1 MSRLSTLLRLEAAES
16 QTVQDASM
24 IGHFHL
30 TEHPLIFLPLN
41 RSGTEA
47 TLLAVMFGDDP
58 ARPHLLVA
66 PPNGRPTAFLE
77 ELADRI
83 LTHIDSFQN
92 TEHLPAKRSK
102 PARERHTHAPQLLV
116 ANRKTIPYIRQLG
129 RSLRFTDPPE
139 GSDPARSVGRLGQ
152 WLTFFADH
160 AEHPGSAF
168 LLALTDLL
176 TTRWIT
182 GQSSLEDEHLAAL
195 LAWIDPPPG
204 TTGLSAAI
212 EAENPQVP
220 GPDGQLRRPAG
231 PATDPSFDSLELDP
245 LLTAYNKA
253 AKEGNTA
260 MMARLTDRLHTLLHH
275 YLTPTWDDAWHAL
288 GLLRTLPRTQDSQ
301 HRWAADRDRFTAYR
315 SYLADDGRPQP
326 AKDDPV
332 SAARRLARMELAQ
345 GAFNAHRALEDRF
358 FMAERRTTGEAL
370 AGTVTDTDPHHTV
383 PGARGDLLRPR
394 LTLHTTDPVR
404 LDIGSLLAG
413 PHNPRVHLAVRAI
426 TPRDHGTDLLLEV
439 TTLTGTVNK
448 PRTDS
453 VPAAGDLLELTFAP
467 EFFRRPPFPSRENTP
482 WTHGGPQ
489 HNHPAAI
496 LETAEE
502 PQP

>member
-1 MSRLSTLLRLEAAES
+1 MSRLSTLLRLEAAQT

-24 IGHFHL
+24 VSHFHL
-30 TEHPLIFLPLN
+30 TEQPLIFLPLN

-47 TLLAVMFGDDP
+47 SPLAVMFGDDP

-66 PPNGRPTAFLE
+66 PPTGRPTAFRE
-77 ELADRI
+77 ELADHI
-83 LTHIDSFQN
+83 LTYIDGFQN
-92 TEHLPAKRSK
+92 TEHLPAKGKK
-102 PARERHTHAPQLLV
+102 PPRERHTHAPQLLV
-116 ANRKTIPYIRQLG
+116 ANRRSIPYIQRLG
-129 RSLRFTDPPE
+129 RALRFTDPPD
-139 GSDPARSVGRLGQ
+139 GTDPARSIGRFGQ

-168 LLALTDLL
+168 LLPLTDLL

-182 GQSSLEDEHLAAL
+182 GQSRMEDEHLAAL
-195 LAWIDPPPG
+195 LAWIDPPLG
-204 TTGLSAAI
+204 ATGLDAAL
-212 EAENPQVP
+212 EAENPQLP
-220 GPDGQLRRPAG
+220 GPDGQLHRPAG
-231 PATDPSFDSLELDP
+231 PAADPSFDSFELDP
-245 LLTAYNKA
+245 LLTAYDDA

-260 MMARLTDRLHTLLHH
+260 ATLRLTDRLHTLLHD
-275 YLTPTWDDAWHAL
+275 YLKPTWDDTWHAL
-288 GLLRTLPRTQDSQ
+288 GLLRSLPQTQDAQ
-301 HRWAADRDRFTAYR
+301 RRWASDRDRFTAY
-315 SYLADDGRPQP
+315 STYLAEDGRPQP
-326 AKDDPV
+326 IKDDAV

-345 GAFNAHRALEDRF
+345 GAFDAHRALEDPF

-370 AGTVTDTDPHHTV
+370 TGTVTDVDAHHTI
-383 PGARGDLLRPR
+383 PGARSPKLRPR

-404 LDIGSLLAG
+404 LDTGHLLTG

-426 TPRDHGTDLLLEV
+426 TPRGRGTDLLLEV

-453 VPAAGDLLELTFAP
+453 VPAVGDTLELTFAP
-467 EFFRRPPFPSRENTP
+467 EFFSRPPFPSRENTP

-489 HNHPAAI
+489 HNHPAAA
-496 LETAEE
+496 LEQTEE